1 MGRIW
6 TGKEKD
12 TNIPRR
18 AKEHQQRQEVSRNNV
33 YTNSL
38 GNSGFGKVDNQRAD
52 TVKSLNITC
61 RA

>member
-18 AKEHQQRQEVSRNNV
+18 AKEHQQKSQEVSRNNV
-33 YTNSL
+33 YANSL
-38 GNSGFGKVDNQRAD
+38 GNSGFDKVDNQRAD
-52 TVKSLNITC
+52 TVKS
-61 RA
+61 